1 MLAGFLQPYSI
12 YLYMFFQNPINK
24 MSDIIIIY
32 PKGYPQVTKEAV
44 QKANHIITVVNAP
57 NIDGAIEQ
65 LERVYKLTADYPE
78 LIQDKLAL
86 VINDTTLVNF
96 PESTLEILQ
105 NLRVFI
111 QVTTTKDLEVTLA
124 TAVTLDAM
132 LVFPKEFIEE
142 QHSDL
147 AMLTL
152 MAMRMNNRLITRLP
166 NSAEKLSF

>member
-24 MSDIIIIY
+24 MSDII
-32 PKGYPQVTKEAV
+32 YPQVTKEAL

-78 LIQDKLAL
+78 LTQDKLAL
-86 VINDTTLVNF
+86 IINDTTLVNF
-96 PESTLEILQ
+96 PESTLEVLQ
-105 NLRVFI
+105 NLRVFM
-111 QVTTTKDLEVTLA
+111 TTKDLEVTLA

-147 AMLTL
+147 VMWL
-152 MAMRMNNRLITRLP
+152 
-166 NSAEKLSF
+166 

>member
-24 MSDIIIIY
+24 MSDIIY
-32 PKGYPQVTKEAV
+32 PKGYPQVTKEV
-44 QKANHIITVVNAP
+44 LQKANHIITVVNAP

-147 AMLTL
+147 VMLTL

>member
-12 YLYMFFQNPINK
+12 YLYMSFQNPINK
-24 MSDIIIIY
+24 MNDIIIIY
-32 PKGYPQVTKEAV
+32 PKGYQQVTKEDL
-44 QKANHIITVVNAP
+44 QKANHIFIVVNAP

-65 LERVYKLTADYPE
+65 LERVYKLTANYPE

-86 VINDTTLVNF
+86 VINDTPLVDF
-96 PESTLEILQ
+96 PESTLAILQ

-111 QVTTTKDLEVTLA
+111 QVTTTKNLEVTLA
-124 TAVTLDAM
+124 TAVILDAM

-147 AMLTL
+147 VMLTL
-152 MAMRMNNRLITRLP
+152 MAMKVNNRLITRLP

>member
-12 YLYMFFQNPINK
+12 YLYMSFQNPINK
-24 MSDIIIIY
+24 MNDIIIIY
-32 PKGYPQVTKEAV
+32 PKGYPQVTKEDL
-44 QKANHIITVVNAP
+44 QKATHILTVVDAL
-57 NIDGAIEQ
+57 NIDNAIEQ
-65 LERVYKLTADYPE
+65 LERIYKLTTDYPE
-78 LIQDKLAL
+78 LIHDKLAL
-86 VINDTTLVNF
+86 VINDTALAEF
-96 PESTLEILQ
+96 PESTLAILQ

-147 AMLTL
+147 VMLTL
-152 MAMRMNNRLITRLP
+152 MAMKVNNRLITRLP
-166 NSAEKLSF
+166 NSAKKLSF